1 MSGGLC
7 GARSMF
13 TVIVHIHSLSSQ
25 FFHKSRFQ
33 LYSTCHDER
42 AAHANH
48 NLAFSFTSP
57 AENQDGWCGDYMEYG
72 PNYKFGPARYTT
84 AQHAKRSVHTKKRAR
99 GRVMQ
104 LERDAG
110 IRVGAFLGFR
120 EIRSAVTARLVLAT
134 LPEPIQPPQPQQRK
148 VRLKAGGKIFQTA
161 TGSRN

>member
-1 MSGGLC
+1 
-7 GARSMF
+7 MF

-72 PNYKFGPARYTT
+72 PNSIPILIEGAVVNHCSGTT
-84 AQHAKRSVHTKKRAR
+84 RCANSSYMA
-99 GRVMQ
+99 
-104 LERDAG
+104 LDD
-110 IRVGAFLGFR
+110 F
-120 EIRSAVTARLVLAT
+120 
-134 LPEPIQPPQPQQRK
+134 
-148 VRLKAGGKIFQTA
+148 
-161 TGSRN
+161 N

>member
-1 MSGGLC
+1 
-7 GARSMF
+7 MF

-72 PNYKFGPARYTT
+72 PNLDSTST
-84 AQHAKRSVHTKKRAR
+84 HTRID
-99 GRVMQ
+99 VQ
-104 LERDAG
+104 L
-110 IRVGAFLGFR
+110 
-120 EIRSAVTARLVLAT
+120 
-134 LPEPIQPPQPQQRK
+134 
-148 VRLKAGGKIFQTA
+148 
-161 TGSRN
+161 

>member
-1 MSGGLC
+1 
-7 GARSMF
+7 MF

-72 PNYKFGPARYTT
+72 PNCLDVAIKAPLALCADLLQPKRSARYP
-84 AQHAKRSVHTKKRAR
+84 
-99 GRVMQ
+99 G
-104 LERDAG
+104 
-110 IRVGAFLGFR
+110 
-120 EIRSAVTARLVLAT
+120 
-134 LPEPIQPPQPQQRK
+134 
-148 VRLKAGGKIFQTA
+148 AGGQAFGGDEPALWLRQRHPSVLMIQQQILI
-161 TGSRN
+161 